1 MKNLKAKQKIDT
13 FLEIQYIEI
22 ILKGGSKFG
31 IGCYDG
37 THSLLPCNFVPLPK
51 RKRMALIL
59 LKGGEK
65 EHIINYYTKY
75 LDIFTSKYV
84 TYYITSDQSMFR
96 INTFISLICD
106 RILIKKKD
114 MRAIIYKNL
123 ISYIVQ
129 FFFFFFLYF

>member
-51 RKRMALIL
+51 
-59 LKGGEK
+59 
-65 EHIINYYTKY
+65 
-75 LDIFTSKYV
+75 
-84 TYYITSDQSMFR
+84 
-96 INTFISLICD
+96 
-106 RILIKKKD
+106 KKKNGFD
-114 MRAIIYKNL
+114 FIKRWGKRAYNKLLYK
-123 ISYIVQ
+123 IFGHFYI
-129 FFFFFFLYF
+129 

>member
-1 MKNLKAKQKIDT
+1 M
-13 FLEIQYIEI
+13 EIQYIEI

-65 EHIINYYTKY
+65 EHIINYYIKY
-75 LDIFTSKYV
+75 LDIFISKYV
-84 TYYITSDQSMFR
+84 TYYITSD
-96 INTFISLICD
+96 
-106 RILIKKKD
+106 
-114 MRAIIYKNL
+114 
-123 ISYIVQ
+123 
-129 FFFFFFLYF
+129 